1 MKNNKTIN
9 IDVLFLL
16 FQTGKVLVHCS
27 SGARMSPAIAIAYLM
42 LKEQIPIW
50 NAVKRIRRCRK
61 VCPSN
66 GLIMQLCSLNRD
78 LFEDV
83 KK

>member
-1 MKNNKTIN
+1 
-9 IDVLFLL
+9 
-16 FQTGKVLVHCS
+16 
-27 SGARMSPAIAIAYLM
+27 MSPAIAIAYLM